1 MCVCGPPMNS
11 WKFDG
16 WCWVVGKWWSQCIHI
31 FGYWLIS
38 SIRKHKSPYFVYGIK
53 IHFEKIPRKLR
64 KNYYGGL
71 ISYYPD
77 EKGCIGPETQ
87 VPSSKRRLPGKPEP
101 LRICITYFLLRHTTF
116 FFFFYLNFYEIKDVI
131 KFHVFEMGIWS
142 TNRGRTGT
150 RLFLFPFPMP
160 STFSSV
166 AKFGVKTS
174 MSPGERRMRCFVVY
188 AKY

>member
-1 MCVCGPPMNS
+1 MWPTHEFLEVWWLMLRRTKVMVPVYPHFWLLTNQLNQKAQIPIFCLWNQNS
-11 WKFDG
+11 FWKNSTKIKEKLLWRFNFLLSR
-16 WCWVVGKWWSQCIHI
+16 WERVYWSRNSSAFFQTTSPWQTWTSPDLHHI
-31 FGYWLIS
+31 FLTA
-38 SIRKHKSPYFVYGIK
+38 
-53 IHFEKIPRKLR
+53 
-64 KNYYGGL
+64 
-71 ISYYPD
+71 SYN
-77 EKGCIGPETQ
+77 
-87 VPSSKRRLPGKPEP
+87 
-101 LRICITYFLLRHTTF
+101 F

>member
-1 MCVCGPPMNS
+1 M
-11 WKFDG
+11 
-16 WCWVVGKWWSQCIHI
+16 
-31 FGYWLIS
+31 
-38 SIRKHKSPYFVYGIK
+38 RKGVLVQ
-53 IHFEKIPRKLR
+53 KL
-64 KNYYGGL
+64 KCLLPNDVSLANLNLSGSASH
-71 ISYYPD
+71 ISY
-77 EKGCIGPETQ
+77 CVIQ
-87 VPSSKRRLPGKPEP
+87 L
-101 LRICITYFLLRHTTF
+101 